1 MNDLVAGQIDLIV
14 DQTSN
19 SIAQVRAGNIRAYA
33 VTDDKRVSS
42 AADIPTVDEAG
53 LPGFHMTL
61 WSGLWVP
68 KDTPRDI
75 VAKLNAAAVDALNDP
90 AVRKQLREPRPA
102 DAAQEPAHAG
112 GARRLAE
119 GRNCKVV
126 ADDQGRQCEG
136 GLGQGHRAFSPDRPD
151 RPGRI
156 NLIAIQ
162 TGPGRPAAGLSRL
175 PCLIWTEVSNSNYPV
190 RCRSEEFTMWLL
202 FVFAWVCFLVLIAV
216 VAQQGFGYDLGRL
229 SAHFLELPLAQRW
242 AAAFIV
248 VMAIALIGTSIF
260 LSLRMSRQGESLR
273 MLRARLKSAREDMV
287 VAHGLQNH
295 FDGVVQH
302 LVDSTPQ
309 EAIAALQQRLTETEQ
324 KVALQQSQDVATDI
338 EEQLDDIRRRQQ
350 ALRETVGEVAEKRR
364 VTEPVFAEIKDRQR
378 QLERS
383 LAKLEVDDN
392 NHNLAD
398 RLQEIGVEVLAIQKR
413 LTVLQES
420 LMTLNRFKDDL
431 DKTGAELAPL
441 QAQGS
446 GIYAAIDEL
455 RPAYERLT
463 KSDRGIRPQGRRTD
477 QFARRSAVQEQG
489 RYRTEGRE
497 PRRLLPYSGFAA
509 TGLRRTQGP
518 PGPSGAFDR
527 RRRDG
532 RQRQKPRRSTARAE

>member
-1 MNDLVAGQIDLIV
+1 
-14 DQTSN
+14 
-19 SIAQVRAGNIRAYA
+19 
-33 VTDDKRVSS
+33 
-42 AADIPTVDEAG
+42 
-53 LPGFHMTL
+53 
-61 WSGLWVP
+61 
-68 KDTPRDI
+68 
-75 VAKLNAAAVDALNDP
+75 
-90 AVRKQLREPRPA
+90 
-102 DAAQEPAHAG
+102 
-112 GARRLAE
+112 
-119 GRNCKVV
+119 
-126 ADDQGRQCEG
+126 
-136 GLGQGHRAFSPDRPD
+136 
-151 RPGRI
+151 
-156 NLIAIQ
+156 
-162 TGPGRPAAGLSRL
+162 
-175 PCLIWTEVSNSNYPV
+175 
-190 RCRSEEFTMWLL
+190 MWLL
-202 FVFAWVCFLVLIAV
+202 FVFAWLCFLVLIAV

-229 SAHFLELPLAQRW
+229 SAHFLELPLGQRW
-242 AAAFIV
+242 AAAIIV
-248 VMAIALIGTSIF
+248 VMVIALIGTSIF

-309 EAIAALQQRLTETEQ
+309 EAIAALQQRLTATEQ

-398 RLQEIGVEVLAIQKR
+398 RLQEIGAEVLAIQKR
-413 LTVLQES
+413 LNLLQES
-420 LMTLNRFKDDL
+420 LVTLNRFKDDL

-446 GIYAAIDEL
+446 GIYAVIDEL

-463 KSDRGIRPQGRRTD
+463 KSIEEFDLKDGERISSRVEALSRSKVDIEQKVASLDDCFHILDSLRLDFDELRDRQAHLERSIAAVETDANGRSLADRQHALNEFVIQSRLRLSTLESSFTTLHRFKEELAKSQTDLMPLQAPVFGIEALIADVHTTRELVLKTLSEIELNGDSPLGSRVEEL
-477 QFARRSAVQEQG
+477 AVSK
-489 RYRTEGRE
+489 RE
-497 PRRLLPYSGFAA
+497 IDERLAQVFEHFGKLDSIRKDIGGIFMAI
-509 TGLRRTQGP
+509 R
-518 PGPSGAFDR
+518 GALTKV
-527 RRRDG
+527 G
-532 RQRQKPRRSTARAE
+532 

>member
-1 MNDLVAGQIDLIV
+1 
-14 DQTSN
+14 
-19 SIAQVRAGNIRAYA
+19 
-33 VTDDKRVSS
+33 
-42 AADIPTVDEAG
+42 
-53 LPGFHMTL
+53 
-61 WSGLWVP
+61 
-68 KDTPRDI
+68 
-75 VAKLNAAAVDALNDP
+75 
-90 AVRKQLREPRPA
+90 
-102 DAAQEPAHAG
+102 
-112 GARRLAE
+112 
-119 GRNCKVV
+119 
-126 ADDQGRQCEG
+126 
-136 GLGQGHRAFSPDRPD
+136 
-151 RPGRI
+151 
-156 NLIAIQ
+156 
-162 TGPGRPAAGLSRL
+162 
-175 PCLIWTEVSNSNYPV
+175 
-190 RCRSEEFTMWLL
+190 MWLL
-202 FVFAWVCFLVLIAV
+202 FVFAWLCFLVLIAV

-229 SAHFLELPLAQRW
+229 SAHFLELPLGQRW
-242 AAAFIV
+242 AAAIIV
-248 VMAIALIGTSIF
+248 VMVIALIGTSIF

-309 EAIAALQQRLTETEQ
+309 EAIAALQQRLTATEQ

-398 RLQEIGVEVLAIQKR
+398 RLQEIGAEVLAIQKR
-413 LTVLQES
+413 LNLLQES
-420 LMTLNRFKDDL
+420 LVTLNRFKDDL

-446 GIYAAIDEL
+446 GIYAVIDEL

-463 KSDRGIRPQGRRTD
+463 KSIEEFDLKDGERISLRVEALSRSKVDIEQKVASLDDCFHILDSLRLDFDELRDRQAHLERSIAAVETDANGRSLADRQHALNEFVIQSRLRLSTLESSFTTLHRFKEELAKSQTDLMPLQAPVFGIEALIADVHTTRELVLKTLSEIELNGDSPLGSRVEEL
-477 QFARRSAVQEQG
+477 AVSK
-489 RYRTEGRE
+489 RE
-497 PRRLLPYSGFAA
+497 IDERLAQVFEHFGKLDSIRKDIGGIFMAI
-509 TGLRRTQGP
+509 R
-518 PGPSGAFDR
+518 GALTKV
-527 RRRDG
+527 G
-532 RQRQKPRRSTARAE
+532 

>member
-1 MNDLVAGQIDLIV
+1 
-14 DQTSN
+14 
-19 SIAQVRAGNIRAYA
+19 
-33 VTDDKRVSS
+33 
-42 AADIPTVDEAG
+42 
-53 LPGFHMTL
+53 
-61 WSGLWVP
+61 
-68 KDTPRDI
+68 
-75 VAKLNAAAVDALNDP
+75 
-90 AVRKQLREPRPA
+90 
-102 DAAQEPAHAG
+102 
-112 GARRLAE
+112 
-119 GRNCKVV
+119 
-126 ADDQGRQCEG
+126 
-136 GLGQGHRAFSPDRPD
+136 
-151 RPGRI
+151 
-156 NLIAIQ
+156 
-162 TGPGRPAAGLSRL
+162 
-175 PCLIWTEVSNSNYPV
+175 
-190 RCRSEEFTMWLL
+190 MWLL
-202 FVFAWVCFLVLIAV
+202 FVFAWLCFLVLIAV

-229 SAHFLELPLAQRW
+229 SAHFLELPLGQRW
-242 AAAFIV
+242 AAAVIV

-309 EAIAALQQRLTETEQ
+309 EAIAALEQRLTATEQ

-398 RLQEIGVEVLAIQKR
+398 RLQEIGAEVLAIQKR
-413 LTVLQES
+413 LNLLQES
-420 LMTLNRFKDDL
+420 LVTLNRFKDDL

-446 GIYAAIDEL
+446 GIYAVIDEL

-463 KSDRGIRPQGRRTD
+463 KSIEEFDLKDGERISSRVEALSRSKVDIEQKVASLDDCFHILDSLRLDFDELRDRQAHLERSIAAVETDANGRSLADRQHALNEFVIQSRLRLSTLESSFTTLHRFKEELAKSQTDLMPLQAPVFGIEALIADVHTTRELVLKTLSEIELNGDSPLGSRVEEL
-477 QFARRSAVQEQG
+477 AVSK
-489 RYRTEGRE
+489 RE
-497 PRRLLPYSGFAA
+497 IDERLAQVFEHFGKLDSIRKDIGGIFMAI
-509 TGLRRTQGP
+509 R
-518 PGPSGAFDR
+518 GALTKV
-527 RRRDG
+527 G
-532 RQRQKPRRSTARAE
+532 

>member
-1 MNDLVAGQIDLIV
+1 
-14 DQTSN
+14 
-19 SIAQVRAGNIRAYA
+19 
-33 VTDDKRVSS
+33 
-42 AADIPTVDEAG
+42 
-53 LPGFHMTL
+53 
-61 WSGLWVP
+61 
-68 KDTPRDI
+68 
-75 VAKLNAAAVDALNDP
+75 
-90 AVRKQLREPRPA
+90 
-102 DAAQEPAHAG
+102 
-112 GARRLAE
+112 
-119 GRNCKVV
+119 
-126 ADDQGRQCEG
+126 
-136 GLGQGHRAFSPDRPD
+136 
-151 RPGRI
+151 
-156 NLIAIQ
+156 
-162 TGPGRPAAGLSRL
+162 
-175 PCLIWTEVSNSNYPV
+175 
-190 RCRSEEFTMWLL
+190 MWLL
-202 FVFAWVCFLVLIAV
+202 FVFAWLCFLVLIAV

-229 SAHFLELPLAQRW
+229 SAHFLELPLGQRW
-242 AAAFIV
+242 AAAVIV

-309 EAIAALQQRLTETEQ
+309 EAIAALQQRLTATEQ

-398 RLQEIGVEVLAIQKR
+398 RLQEIGAEVLAIQKR
-413 LTVLQES
+413 LNLLQES
-420 LMTLNRFKDDL
+420 LVTLNRFKDDL

-446 GIYAAIDEL
+446 GIYAVIDEL

-463 KSDRGIRPQGRRTD
+463 KSIEEFDLKDGERISLRVEALSRSKVDIEQKVASLDDCFHILDSLRLDFDELRDRQAHLERSIAAVETDANGRSLADRQHALNEFVIQSRLRLSTLESSFTTLHRFKEELAKSQTDLMPLQAPVFGIEALIADVHTTRELVLKTLSEIELNGDSPLGSRVEEL
-477 QFARRSAVQEQG
+477 AVSK
-489 RYRTEGRE
+489 RE
-497 PRRLLPYSGFAA
+497 IDERLAQVFEHFGKLDSIRKDIGGIFMAI
-509 TGLRRTQGP
+509 R
-518 PGPSGAFDR
+518 GALTKV
-527 RRRDG
+527 G
-532 RQRQKPRRSTARAE
+532 